1 MSNFS
6 CFGKCSK
13 VLIQVKLDF
22 QIVASFGLTC
32 CLSKIFHEKKEDK
45 RELMTYRIEPLVRV
59 AIGDIDRPTRCRNMS
74 DNTGTPR
81 NANFSLLTHFLHSG
95 IDIDIKQ
102 IGHCKMNQM
111 YEKKWMHILHLY
123 LHAFEANMYVHL
135 GSKEFS
141 SLPFMNYRNI
151 WRFPSLSV
159 PIWAGV
165 KCRWLGCT
173 KHALSLLANDF

>member
-1 MSNFS
+1 MDLCTWNEGDYNSILVAFYS
-6 CFGKCSK
+6 IRKWVIFWCFGKCSK
-13 VLIQVKLDF
+13 VLIQVKLDS

-102 IGHCKMNQM
+102 IGHCKINQM
-111 YEKKWMHILHLY
+111 LYEKMNAYLAFVFACIWSQHLRTLRLERVHISTLNEL
-123 LHAFEANMYVHL
+123 
-135 GSKEFS
+135 
-141 SLPFMNYRNI
+141 
-151 WRFPSLSV
+151 
-159 PIWAGV
+159 
-165 KCRWLGCT
+165 
-173 KHALSLLANDF
+173 

>member
-1 MSNFS
+1 M
-6 CFGKCSK
+6 
-13 VLIQVKLDF
+13 LIQVKLDS

-111 YEKKWMHILHLY
+111 YEKMNAHL
-123 LHAFEANMYVHL
+123 AFGFGFAC
-135 GSKEFS
+135 
-141 SLPFMNYRNI
+141 I
-151 WRFPSLSV
+151 
-159 PIWAGV
+159 
-165 KCRWLGCT
+165 
-173 KHALSLLANDF
+173 